1 MMWHQFPWISQSL
14 IQKVD
19 AIVSLDAI
27 VFYLNKYIDGLL
39 IYLQWLRLS
48 KQLCLRKFP
57 QLSRISR
64 IREPDLGIAEG
75 KDVKFSNSTWE
86 TLKIDHNVYASLLQA
101 IETSNSCP
109 SDCIDYEVSASSTD
123 DYPVS
128 VWNTLVPTDRNQ
140 DQPSYWSSTG
150 DSDPNAPE
158 TLIYKLKAD
167 LCVITEINIQPLEVY
182 SHPGRAICCPKSV
195 RFRLGH
201 PKSSRDKRR
210 LLHWHP
216 DQPAD
221 DKFIWTYTSEEFLM
235 RQETRLQPFKLPE
248 PVLCIG
254 GYLQIELL
262 GRALRCDID
271 DLFIDGLFYI
281 CIRHVKVRGRPFTP
295 ALDAHIIRPSGDFV
309 LEYNRDNVF

>member
-1 MMWHQFPWISQSL
+1 METL
-14 IQKVD
+14 VD
-19 AIVSLDAI
+19 FVQWLEIDVSLNI
-27 VFYLNKYIDGLL
+27 LMRLNDPADVVRAGSVSHLW
-39 IYLQWLRLS
+39 LQFVVANGLS

-86 TLKIDHNVYASLLQA
+86 TLKRDHNVYASLLQA

-235 RQETRLQPFKLPE
+235 RQVRLLTLLFPKRRRSYLLEIVFLFVGGVISTGGGTNKL
-248 PVLCIG
+248 VLKAQSLVLSRWNSSPLMG
-254 GYLQIELL
+254 STS
-262 GRALRCDID
+262 
-271 DLFIDGLFYI
+271 
-281 CIRHVKVRGRPFTP
+281 RHY
-295 ALDAHIIRPSGDFV
+295 SGQGF
-309 LEYNRDNVF
+309 

>member
-235 RQETRLQPFKLPE
+235 RQVRLLTLLFPKRRRSYLLEIVFLFVGGVISTGGGTNKL
-248 PVLCIG
+248 VLKAQSLVLSRWNSSPLMG
-254 GYLQIELL
+254 STS
-262 GRALRCDID
+262 
-271 DLFIDGLFYI
+271 
-281 CIRHVKVRGRPFTP
+281 RHY
-295 ALDAHIIRPSGDFV
+295 SGQGF
-309 LEYNRDNVF
+309 